1 MKMTASF
8 ISFLLKNQIMEQTL
22 TIPLIIYQ
30 QLTLH
35 STEYHIV
42 GIVNN
47 IQHALLINHLLLI
60 SKFYIYGGRNTKQLD
75 SDNLKKTIKKSRK
88 LEKEVI
94 LTN

>member
-1 MKMTASF
+1 
-8 ISFLLKNQIMEQTL
+8 MEQTL

-60 SKFYIYGGRNTKQLD
+60 SKFYIYGGRNT
-75 SDNLKKTIKKSRK
+75 NLKKTIKKSRK

>member
-1 MKMTASF
+1 
-8 ISFLLKNQIMEQTL
+8 MEQTL

-94 LTN
+94 VTN